1 MNRLFIL
8 CVNLFVTIS
17 LYAQPEIR
25 NLSLYDMKGD
35 VYYFIERQYKARM
48 AFGELEKGDLL
59 ETCYY
64 RFDKSGNLV
73 FFETEGKD
81 KEGKSKKE
89 NQQFSYNAQKQLT
102 QILNSDNSKIVFT
115 YSNGRLSQ
123 FDKYDK
129 DGKLLE
135 RTKRKYSSSSN
146 FTDIEYNSN
155 GKEKKQYTYSNGLL
169 VSEKTSI
176 SNRTYTYNTQRKQT
190 LVKYSGRELDMG
202 EFMGAMMWANVS
214 GDVDAISG
222 IKGKAVSS
230 TIRNTYN
237 TKGLLDKAVT
247 TKGSGQTEIVNFK
260 YEYDAKGNWVKNV
273 ATYNGPKIDEFI
285 IIFEREIVYYSNK
298 NQQATYTS
306 LTAIEKSKLPD
317 VDAEFPEGY
326 LGIQKYLA
334 ANAKYPMEAMENG
347 VMGDV
352 KVEFTINEDGCISDI
367 QITKAASKALG
378 EEITRIIST
387 MPKWNPAIKDS
398 NPVKVKKNLTIRF
411 RLLGM
416 GSYSIT
422 LLK

>member
-115 YSNGRLSQ
+115 YSNGRLTQ
-123 FDKYDK
+123 FDRYDK
-129 DGKLLE
+129 DGELLD

-155 GKEKKQYTYSNGLL
+155 GKEKKQYTYRNGLL

-237 TKGLLDKAVT
+237 TKGLLTKAVT

-298 NQQATYTS
+298 NQQSTYTS
-306 LTAIEKSKLPD
+306 LTDVRNAEDKAKYTTNLPD
-317 VDAEFPEGY
+317 REATFPG
-326 LGIQKYLA
+326 GIAAISKYISENLQ
-334 ANAKYPMEAMENG
+334 YPSIAQENG
-347 VMGDV
+347 IAGQVKVSFVVDRDGSVTDV
-352 KVEFTINEDGCISDI
+352 KVVKSVDVDHFLDKEAIRVISN
-367 QITKAASKALG
+367 
-378 EEITRIIST
+378 
-387 MPKWNPAIKDS
+387 MPKWNPGIKDGEFVRYQYTIPI
-398 NPVKVKKNLTIRF
+398 NFGVK
-411 RLLGM
+411 
-416 GSYSIT
+416 
-422 LLK
+422 

>member
-1 MNRLFIL
+1 MFMNRLFIL

-155 GKEKKQYTYSNGLL
+155 GKEKKTC
-169 VSEKTSI
+169 
-176 SNRTYTYNTQRKQT
+176 
-190 LVKYSGRELDMG
+190 
-202 EFMGAMMWANVS
+202 W
-214 GDVDAISG
+214 
-222 IKGKAVSS
+222 
-230 TIRNTYN
+230 RN
-237 TKGLLDKAVT
+237 
-247 TKGSGQTEIVNFK
+247 
-260 YEYDAKGNWVKNV
+260 
-273 ATYNGPKIDEFI
+273 
-285 IIFEREIVYYSNK
+285 
-298 NQQATYTS
+298 
-306 LTAIEKSKLPD
+306 
-317 VDAEFPEGY
+317 
-326 LGIQKYLA
+326 
-334 ANAKYPMEAMENG
+334 
-347 VMGDV
+347 
-352 KVEFTINEDGCISDI
+352 
-367 QITKAASKALG
+367 
-378 EEITRIIST
+378 
-387 MPKWNPAIKDS
+387 
-398 NPVKVKKNLTIRF
+398 
-411 RLLGM
+411 
-416 GSYSIT
+416 
-422 LLK
+422 